1 MHPSHNQQNNQLCT
15 LVTRIEFRANAK
27 RASRRAFFR
36 QMVTHMRTLNL
47 ITVHSRNWCVH
58 TAIRPDEFSTQRL
71 DLARWLV
78 QQPVVY
84 RFMLSEPIAIDALMR
99 GEPTWND
106 GDVDWHVAPRDV
118 APSNAAALLAKLAQ
132 HSLIRGVQTLGSP
145 VELKASPTLEELIAR
160 LTLAEE
166 DDVAIDQASPPPR
179 TCQKAEG
186 TNPNQSDP
194 VHTQP
199 PPPQKQA
206 NRKKACETERSVH
219 KGLKQPTVCLFTL
232 KQSKALNQHQR
243 KILMARMRKDLA
255 REGIALVSFKGLC
268 LATST
273 IGLAGEAVEQEVL
286 DWTLKSCLISQLNLT
301 LQTSFYGLFT
311 SRLVIEPNPARSST
325 DRAVLAE
332 WIHKLSVM
340 AWILAWKVLRNRHTH
355 EGTFNQVLDSL
366 RRYKIAKS
374 VRNPKSPTSRP
385 DDLSGN
391 GPNTSKSTE
400 EGDA

>member
-1 MHPSHNQQNNQLCT
+1 MHPSHNQQNKQLYA
-15 LVTRIEFRANAK
+15 LVTRFEFRANAK

-58 TAIRPDEFSTQRL
+58 TAIRPDEIRAQRL
-71 DLARWLV
+71 DLAQWLV

-99 GEPTWND
+99 CEPTWDD
-106 GDVDWHVAPRDV
+106 GDVDWHVAPRDI
-118 APSNAAALLAKLAQ
+118 APPNAAALLAKLAQ

-145 VELKASPTLEELIAR
+145 VELKTSPTLEELIAR
-160 LTLAEE
+160 LTLSEE

-179 TCQKAEG
+179 TCQQEG
-186 TNPNQSDP
+186 ANPNQSDLARR
-194 VHTQP
+194 QP
-199 PPPQKQA
+199 QLPQKQA

-219 KGLKQPTVCLFTL
+219 KGLKQATVCLFTL

-286 DWTLKSCLISQLNLT
+286 DWTLKSCLITQLNLT
-301 LQTSFYGLFT
+301 LQTTFYGLFT
-311 SRLVIEPNPARSST
+311 SRLVIEPNPSRSSA

-366 RRYKIAKS
+366 RRYKIGRS
-374 VRNPKSPTSRP
+374 VRNPKSLTPRP
-385 DDLSGN
+385 EDLSAN